1 LSEAVVLFVRD
12 PKLREADLPNGDI
25 KIMSSGGLKGVFGE
39 LAEAFE
45 RASGR
50 RLETVFNPPNAVKT
64 RVENGESFD
73 VVVLSAVLIDE
84 LAAKQRVV
92 PASRVAL
99 ARSGLGVAVR
109 KGAPKPDIGTT
120 EAFRAALLNAKSI
133 VCSDPAGGAASGIHF
148 QKVIERLGIAKEV
161 MAKARL
167 NSGSYNA
174 EIVARGEAEIAIQQ
188 ISEIVPVKGADLV
201 GPLPPEVQVTTVFVA
216 AIGANSTEPTGAQA
230 LIDFLTSAAARRVI
244 TTNGMEAG

>member
-1 LSEAVVLFVRD
+1 
-12 PKLREADLPNGDI
+12 LPNSQI
-25 KIMSSGGLKGVFGE
+25 KIMSSGGLKGVIGE

-50 RLETVFNPPNAVKT
+50 RLETIFNPPNAVKT
-64 RVENGESFD
+64 RIEGGEAFD

-84 LAAKQRVV
+84 LATKEKVAS
-92 PASRVAL
+92 ASRVPV

-109 KGAPKPDIGTT
+109 AGAPKPDIGTAD
-120 EAFRAALLNAKSI
+120 AFRATLLNAKSI

-216 AIGANSTEPTGAQA
+216 AIGANSPEPAGAQE
-230 LIDFLTSAAARRVI
+230 LIAFLTSPDAKRVI
-244 TTNGMEAG
+244 AANGMEAG